1 MSLNRLKKRFDF
13 EITLLN
19 NIENIFVDECQDLNE
34 GLEIF
39 YFTKKYV
46 MNIKLLFSN
55 RYPFTP
61 PNVKLISIENT
72 DYIEFLC
79 NVSCHFKDLRN
90 EECLCCNS
98 IVCKNNW
105 GPQIHLVEII
115 REIMQITN
123 NCELEINKNIKK
135 SIYLKY
141 LGYDIS

>member
-13 EITLLN
+13 EIALLN

-79 NVSCHFKDLRN
+79 NVSCNFKDLRN

-105 GPQIHLVEII
+105 GPQKHLVEII

>member
-1 MSLNRLKKRFDF
+1 MLLNRLKKRFNF
-13 EITLLN
+13 EIKLLN
-19 NIENIFVDECQDLNE
+19 NVENVFIDECQDLNE

-46 MNIKLLFSN
+46 MNIKFLFGK

-61 PNVKLISIENT
+61 PDVKLISIESI

-79 NVSCHFKDLRN
+79 NVSCNFKDLNN
-90 EECLCCNS
+90 ESCLCCNS

-105 GPQIHLVEII
+105 GPQKQLVEII
-115 REIMQITN
+115 REIIKITN
-123 NCELEINKNIKK
+123 NCEFEINKNIKK

-141 LGYDIS
+141 LGYTIT